1 MPVTY
6 KSVRRVLSDILLP
19 PETVGDI
26 STEIKAAFL
35 SFPQKTV
42 LITKCCVCYDDKRSF
57 LLRCNA
63 VTIDV
68 R

>member
-6 KSVRRVLSDILLP
+6 KSVRRVLSDILLQ
-19 PETVGDI
+19 TVGDI
-26 STEIKAAFL
+26 STEIKAVFL